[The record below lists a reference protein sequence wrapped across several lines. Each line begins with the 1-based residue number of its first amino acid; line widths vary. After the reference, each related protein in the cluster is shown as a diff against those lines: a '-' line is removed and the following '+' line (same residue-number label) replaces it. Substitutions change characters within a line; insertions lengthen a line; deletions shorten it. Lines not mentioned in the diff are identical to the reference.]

1 MAVFKD
7 PIINVT
13 TGNIWTGIWN
23 LSWPMF
29 VMMIF
34 GFMVGFTDVYVAGLI
49 SPNVQAAV
57 GFITQIYFLVI
68 IVANAISIGS
78 LAVISR
84 AIGAGDQAR
93 AIDAAKQSLLLG
105 LLISIA
111 FTAVCVIFYRSIISA
126 AGFPQEI
133 TAIAENFLQ
142 IFAFALGPNYLLIIS
157 NTVFRAGAEVKKPLV
172 TMFVISVI
180 NIALDFL
187 LVFGIPPFP
196 RLGYAGIAFSTA
208 ISTLLGTV
216 MNLMFLWFSE
226 KWRPVYSDFGTVS
239 FGMIKTIFNTGWPAG
254 FLQVAWNLASIF
266 LYNVLA
272 RLKEASIIALASIA
286 NGLRIEA
293 IIFLPAFALNM
304 AASVIVGQNL
314 GAGDPDRAERI
325 GWKLAGLGIAVT
337 SIMAIVIF
345 IWAESFAST
354 LTSEPQVLAET
365 ARYLRFNMVSEPFLA
380 LSTVMGGGLQGA
392 GDTRATMWVIIISMW
407 LIRLP
412 LAVYLALYAG
422 LGAPGVWTAMVVSM
436 ACQGLMMAWWFHK
449 GRWKRLELR

>member
-13 TGNIWTGIWN
+13 TGNIWTGIWK

-157 NTVFRAGAEVKKPLV
+157 NTVFRAGADVKKPLV